1 MKVKIPPNKMDT
13 IIIRDLRA
21 RGRIGIS
28 EQERERPQDI
38 LINAE
43 LIYDARRA
51 AETDDIADCVNY
63 AAITKRLLKTVEENQ
78 RKTVEALAQDLAD
91 ICLEHKLVQKVKMR
105 VEKTSIVR
113 FTSAVGIEI
122 EREK

>member
-1 MKVKIPPNKMDT
+1 MDK
-13 IIIRDLRA
+13 IIIRDLLS
-21 RGRIGIS
+21 RGRIGIGG
-28 EQERERPQDI
+28 QERERPQDI

-43 LIYDARRA
+43 LFYDSRRA
-51 AETDDIADCVNY
+51 AESDDITDCVNY
-63 AAITKRLLKTVEENQ
+63 AAMTKKLLKAVEENQ

-91 ICLEHKLVQKVKMR
+91 ICLEHELVLKVKMR

-113 FTSAVGIEI
+113 FASAVGIEI

>member
-1 MKVKIPPNKMDT
+1 MDK

-28 EQERERPQDI
+28 EEERERPQDI
-38 LINAE
+38 LINVE
-43 LIYDARRA
+43 LFYDSRKA
-51 AETDDIADCVNY
+51 AASDDINDCVNY
-63 AAITKRLLKTVEENQ
+63 AAMTKKLLKAVEDNQ
-78 RKTVEALAQDLAD
+78 RKTVEALAQDLSD
-91 ICLEHKLVQKVKMR
+91 LCLEHELVTKVKLR

>member
-1 MKVKIPPNKMDT
+1 MDK

-28 EQERERPQDI
+28 DQERERPQDI
-38 LINAE
+38 LINVE
-43 LIYDARRA
+43 MFYDSRKA
-51 AETDDIADCVNY
+51 AETDDIFDCVNY
-63 AAITKRLLKTVEENQ
+63 AAVTKKLLKAVEDNQ

-91 ICLEHKLVQKVKMR
+91 ICLANELVQKVNLR

>member
-1 MKVKIPPNKMDT
+1 MKVKTPPNKMDT
-13 IIIRDLRA
+13 IIVRDLRA

-38 LINAE
+38 LINAA

-63 AAITKRLLKTVEENQ
+63 AAITKRLLKAVEENQ

-91 ICLEHKLVQKVKMR
+91 ICLEHELVQKVKMR

>member
-1 MKVKIPPNKMDT
+1 MDK
-13 IIIRDLRA
+13 IIIRDLLS
-21 RGRIGIS
+21 RGRIGIGG
-28 EQERERPQDI
+28 QERERPQDI

-43 LIYDARRA
+43 LFYDSRRA
-51 AETDDIADCVNY
+51 AESDDIADCVNY
-63 AAITKRLLKTVEENQ
+63 AAMTKKLLKAVEENQ

-91 ICLEHKLVQKVKMR
+91 ICLEHKLVLKVKMR

-113 FTSAVGIEI
+113 FASAVGIEI

>member
-1 MKVKIPPNKMDT
+1 MDK

-28 EQERERPQDI
+28 DQERERPQDI
-38 LINAE
+38 LINVE
-43 LIYDARRA
+43 MSYDSRKA
-51 AETDDIADCVNY
+51 AETDDIFDCVNY
-63 AAITKRLLKTVEENQ
+63 AAGTKKLLKAVEENQ

-91 ICLEHKLVQKVKMR
+91 ICLANELVQKVKLR

>member
-1 MKVKIPPNKMDT
+1 MWGKTARNEMDK
-13 IIIRDLRA
+13 IIIRDLLS
-21 RGRIGIS
+21 RGRIGIGG
-28 EQERERPQDI
+28 QERERPQDI

-43 LIYDARRA
+43 LFYDSRRA
-51 AETDDIADCVNY
+51 AESDDIADCVNY
-63 AAITKRLLKTVEENQ
+63 AAMTKKLLKAVEENQ

-91 ICLEHKLVQKVKMR
+91 ICLEHELVLKVKMR

-113 FTSAVGIEI
+113 FASAVGIEI